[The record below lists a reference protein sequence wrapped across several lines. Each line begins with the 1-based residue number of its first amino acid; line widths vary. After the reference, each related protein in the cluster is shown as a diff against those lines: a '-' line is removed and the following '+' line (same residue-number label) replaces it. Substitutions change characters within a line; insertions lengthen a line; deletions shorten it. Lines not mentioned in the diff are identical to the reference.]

1 MAEDRRSPG
10 VCGVG
15 LSVGF
20 GADGLDDLGPAL
32 DRFAALGLDSVEI
45 FLPSLG
51 VVAGARVRAGALARL
66 RRICADRPFALT
78 LHGPLGGNL
87 GEPEH
92 RQVQT
97 DAARACLEVGAE
109 IGATALVQHA
119 AVLRGDGPDARARD
133 CEIAALRAL
142 APEAATAGVV
152 LCVETM
158 FARPGEWTAAP
169 HELAETLAAVDS
181 PWVGAT
187 LDFGHALLNATRRGI
202 DFLASMAALAPHAR
216 HLHIHDNFG
225 QLAPFRPWS
234 RGDAILFG
242 FGDLHLPP
250 GAGAAPW
257 GALAALPYGGPAV
270 ANLELDARWRGEWP
284 EAITWVREWIAQTM
298 ASPAAHKAR
307 AAAR

>member
-1 MAEDRRSPG
+1 MAEDGPTG
-10 VCGVG
+10 GICGVG
-15 LSVGF
+15 LSIGY
-20 GADGLDDLGPAL
+20 GAEGLDDLGPAL
-32 DRFAALGLDSVEI
+32 DRFTGLGLDSVEI

-87 GEPEH
+87 GDLAH
-92 RQVQT
+92 QTVQR
-97 DAARACLEVGAE
+97 DATRACLEVGAE

-133 CEIAALRAL
+133 GEIAALRAL
-142 APEAATAGVV
+142 APQAAAAGVV

-158 FARPGEWTAAP
+158 FARDGEWTAAP

-187 LDFGHALLNATRRGI
+187 LDFGHAMLNAKRRGF
-202 DFLASMAALAPHAR
+202 DYLASVATLAPHAR
-216 HLHIHDNFG
+216 HLHVHDNFA
-225 QLAPFRPWS
+225 QPAAFRPWS

-257 GALAALPYGGPAV
+257 GALAALPYGGPAI
-270 ANLELDARWRGEWP
+270 ANLELDARWRAEWP
-284 EAITWVREWIAQTM
+284 EAIAWMREWIAQTM

>member
-1 MAEDRRSPG
+1 MAEAATARG
-10 VCGVG
+10 VRGVG

-20 GADGLDDLGPAL
+20 GAEGLDDLGPAL
-32 DRFAALGLDSVEI
+32 DRFAALALDSVEI

-51 VVAGARVRAGALARL
+51 VVAGARVRPAALATL

-87 GEPEH
+87 GDPAH
-92 RQVQT
+92 QAVQR
-97 DAARACLEVGAE
+97 DATRACLEVGAA

-142 APEAATAGVV
+142 APEAAAAGVT

-158 FARPGEWTAAP
+158 FARDGEWTAAP
-169 HELAETLAAVDS
+169 HELAATLAAVNS

-187 LDFGHALLNATRRGI
+187 IDFGHALLNAKRRGF
-202 DFLASMAALAPHAR
+202 DYLASLAALAPHAR
-216 HLHIHDNFG
+216 HLHVHDNFG

-257 GALAALPYGGPAV
+257 AALAGLPYGGPAI

-284 EAITWVREWIAQTM
+284 EAIAWTRAWIAQ
-298 ASPAAHKAR
+298 
-307 AAAR
+307 AAARPRLAAAR

>member
-1 MAEDRRSPG
+1 MGEERRG
-10 VCGVG
+10 VVGVG

-20 GADGLDDLGPAL
+20 AADGLDDLGPAL

-45 FLPSLG
+45 FLTSLG
-51 VVAGARVRAGALARL
+51 VVVGGRARPAALAAL

-87 GEPEH
+87 GEPT
-92 RQVQT
+92 Q
-97 DAARACLEVGAE
+97 AALQIDVVRAGLEVGAA
-109 IGATALVQHA
+109 IGAAALVQHA
-119 AVLRGDGPDARARD
+119 AVLRGAGPDARARD

-142 APEAATAGVV
+142 APEAEAAGVA

-158 FARPGEWTAAP
+158 FARDGEWTAAP
-169 HELAETLAAVDS
+169 HELAARLAAVNS

-187 LDFGHALLNATRRGI
+187 IDFGHAALNAKTRGF
-202 DFLASMAALAPHAR
+202 DYLASLAALAPHAR

-225 QLAPFRPWS
+225 QLAQFRPWS
-234 RGDAILFG
+234 RGDAIMFG

-250 GAGAAPW
+250 GAGALPW
-257 GALAALPYGGPAV
+257 AALAALPFGGPAI
-270 ANLELDARWRGEWP
+270 ANLELDARWRAEWP
-284 EAITWVREWIAQTM
+284 EAIAWTRDWIAQTRAQPM
-298 ASPAAHKAR
+298 A